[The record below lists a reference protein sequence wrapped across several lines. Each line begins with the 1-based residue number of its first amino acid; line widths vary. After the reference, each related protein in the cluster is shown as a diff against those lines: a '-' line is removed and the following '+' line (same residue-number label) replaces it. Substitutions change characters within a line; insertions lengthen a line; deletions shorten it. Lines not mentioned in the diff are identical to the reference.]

1 MKKGFSIIMAF
12 VTVMTML
19 FSGATFADDTNE
31 NTENK
36 TKESNFTNL
45 IVFARFLDEDEFID
59 NSYNGESVRKITDN
73 TYNSAYFNVS
83 DYYEIASRG
92 SLKINSV
99 YLFNKGG
106 SVQLSHPRGYYA
118 EYSEENPEGYR
129 DNGERAERM
138 YELKTDWSES
148 INRAI
153 SAGNVITNYDG
164 TKKYNFSE
172 LDKNNDGVIDAITII
187 YKNTTQSISVGWSSP
202 LWNYKDYADY
212 VKINAEGK
220 TITSKNYVQ
229 VTNSYNYLYKDNR
242 ENVILPMA
250 VATHEMGHILGFKD
264 LYNSSNS
271 SPVYYMSAMA
281 KHTSPV
287 PQFISVKEREAK
299 GWLTSDNVKT
309 IYQNGQYTLKE
320 ASTRGDSQIVGY
332 KLNLKGTDKT
342 LYLEYRNFGTGG
354 NKYDCQSKE
363 LYKTDGTKLKG
374 LIIGSGLVCYLVDKD
389 TKFPNNMGCVA
400 GKWNY
405 ETLGGTYATKSD
417 APLKLNQSLEITD
430 DMYVEVTNITDNQ
443 LTFKIE
449 GDFEEQQT
457 EIKEISDREKYDGR
471 DDGIVTPVK
480 DQGDTNLCWAYS
492 SIAAAESSI
501 LKSGID
507 PTVTKDTLSLNP
519 MAAAY
524 RVFKRESDPLG
535 NTDGDWQSV
544 NYLTQSGDPLK
555 IAKLYSMWWAPVS
568 GNVVTTNPYE
578 NPSYRFENAIYIP
591 ENKSNPEEYI
601 RSIKKA
607 IAKYGAVTFQYN
619 NARETL
625 YYNPKNEHG
634 STISPHACTI
644 IGWDDNIPSD
654 KFVPNG
660 ATQKGGWLVKNSYKS
675 LEYFWLSYDNTSSCS
690 YAFSFAPK
698 DKYDFNYYYDG
709 SMDDFPLRKDKSVAN
724 VFKAKKSDDL
734 KDEYIKAVNV
744 AIGGENVT
752 AKVEIY
758 KNVDYPYGGQDNVPV
773 SGGYLA
779 NTTTAYFENSGYVTI
794 ELNQPVKIEK
804 DQWFSAIVSVSNEN
818 GDAKI
823 MTSYKNGREMS
834 YINNGSGWTQLKN
847 YVGRIKVYTKLENKV
862 ENPTIEVPTTE
873 AQTTT
878 EVPTTS
884 EPTTE
889 APTTSVTTT
898 PKATTEVTTTLEPTT
913 EAPTTSVTTTPK
925 PTTEVTTTSEPT
937 TEKQTETIVTVE
949 PTAEIL
955 TTENTTSET
964 TVENQ
969 TTDETTSEKE
979 STTTFGQVVTK
990 ENEPT
995 TNGKTTT
1002 RVDGVNKKSL
1012 KQTKILK
1019 VKKLKN
1025 RKVRI
1030 TFKKISK
1037 AKIYRIQYSTNRKF
1051 KKNVRTKRT
1060 GKNTYLLRK
1069 LRVRKRY
1076 YVRVR
1081 AIVGKDKGKWSS
1093 VKSFKVSKR
1102 FYK

>member
-1 MKKGFSIIMAF
+1 M
-12 VTVMTML
+12 
-19 FSGATFADDTNE
+19 
-31 NTENK
+31 
-36 TKESNFTNL
+36 
-45 IVFARFLDEDEFID
+45 
-59 NSYNGESVRKITDN
+59 
-73 TYNSAYFNVS
+73 
-83 DYYEIASRG
+83 
-92 SLKINSV
+92 
-99 YLFNKGG
+99 
-106 SVQLSHPRGYYA
+106 
-118 EYSEENPEGYR
+118 
-129 DNGERAERM
+129 
-138 YELKTDWSES
+138 
-148 INRAI
+148 
-153 SAGNVITNYDG
+153 
-164 TKKYNFSE
+164 
-172 LDKNNDGVIDAITII
+172 
-187 YKNTTQSISVGWSSP
+187 
-202 LWNYKDYADY
+202 
-212 VKINAEGK
+212 
-220 TITSKNYVQ
+220 
-229 VTNSYNYLYKDNR
+229 
-242 ENVILPMA
+242 
-250 VATHEMGHILGFKD
+250 
-264 LYNSSNS
+264 
-271 SPVYYMSAMA
+271 
-281 KHTSPV
+281 
-287 PQFISVKEREAK
+287 
-299 GWLTSDNVKT
+299 
-309 IYQNGQYTLKE
+309 
-320 ASTRGDSQIVGY
+320 
-332 KLNLKGTDKT
+332 
-342 LYLEYRNFGTGG
+342 
-354 NKYDCQSKE
+354 
-363 LYKTDGTKLKG
+363 
-374 LIIGSGLVCYLVDKD
+374 
-389 TKFPNNMGCVA
+389 
-400 GKWNY
+400 
-405 ETLGGTYATKSD
+405 
-417 APLKLNQSLEITD
+417 
-430 DMYVEVTNITDNQ
+430 
-443 LTFKIE
+443 
-449 GDFEEQQT
+449 
-457 EIKEISDREKYDGR
+457 
-471 DDGIVTPVK
+471 
-480 DQGDTNLCWAYS
+480 CWAYS

-625 YYNPKNEHG
+625 YYNPKNEQG

-690 YAFSFAPK
+690 YAFSFVPK

-804 DQWFSAIVSVSNEN
+804 DQWFSAIVSVSNEK

-862 ENPTIEVPTTE
+862 ENPTIEVPKTE
-873 AQTTT
+873 APTTT
-878 EVPTTS
+878 EVTTTS

-889 APTTSVTTT
+889 APTTAEVTTT
-898 PKATTEVTTTLEPTT
+898 LKPTTEVTTTLEPTT
-913 EAPTTSVTTTPK
+913 E
-925 PTTEVTTTSEPT
+925 
-937 TEKQTETIVTVE
+937 KQTETTVTVE
-949 PTAEIL
+949 PTTEIL

-995 TNGKTTT
+995 TNGKTPT

-1030 TFKKISK
+1030 AFKKVSK
-1037 AKIYRIQYSTNRKF
+1037 TKIYWIQYSTDRKF

>member
-1 MKKGFSIIMAF
+1 M
-12 VTVMTML
+12 
-19 FSGATFADDTNE
+19 
-31 NTENK
+31 
-36 TKESNFTNL
+36 
-45 IVFARFLDEDEFID
+45 
-59 NSYNGESVRKITDN
+59 
-73 TYNSAYFNVS
+73 
-83 DYYEIASRG
+83 
-92 SLKINSV
+92 
-99 YLFNKGG
+99 
-106 SVQLSHPRGYYA
+106 
-118 EYSEENPEGYR
+118 
-129 DNGERAERM
+129 
-138 YELKTDWSES
+138 
-148 INRAI
+148 
-153 SAGNVITNYDG
+153 
-164 TKKYNFSE
+164 
-172 LDKNNDGVIDAITII
+172 
-187 YKNTTQSISVGWSSP
+187 
-202 LWNYKDYADY
+202 
-212 VKINAEGK
+212 
-220 TITSKNYVQ
+220 
-229 VTNSYNYLYKDNR
+229 
-242 ENVILPMA
+242 
-250 VATHEMGHILGFKD
+250 
-264 LYNSSNS
+264 
-271 SPVYYMSAMA
+271 
-281 KHTSPV
+281 
-287 PQFISVKEREAK
+287 
-299 GWLTSDNVKT
+299 
-309 IYQNGQYTLKE
+309 
-320 ASTRGDSQIVGY
+320 
-332 KLNLKGTDKT
+332 
-342 LYLEYRNFGTGG
+342 
-354 NKYDCQSKE
+354 
-363 LYKTDGTKLKG
+363 
-374 LIIGSGLVCYLVDKD
+374 
-389 TKFPNNMGCVA
+389 
-400 GKWNY
+400 
-405 ETLGGTYATKSD
+405 
-417 APLKLNQSLEITD
+417 
-430 DMYVEVTNITDNQ
+430 
-443 LTFKIE
+443 
-449 GDFEEQQT
+449 
-457 EIKEISDREKYDGR
+457 
-471 DDGIVTPVK
+471 
-480 DQGDTNLCWAYS
+480 
-492 SIAAAESSI
+492 
-501 LKSGID
+501 KSGID

-625 YYNPKNEHG
+625 YYNPKNEQG

-873 AQTTT
+873 A
-878 EVPTTS
+878 PT
-884 EPTTE
+884 
-889 APTTSVTTT
+889 
-898 PKATTEVTTTLEPTT
+898 
-913 EAPTTSVTTTPK
+913 
-925 PTTEVTTTSEPT
+925 TTEVTTTSEPT
-937 TEKQTETIVTVE
+937 TEAPTTAEVTTTLKPTMEVTTTLEPTTEKQTETTVTVE
-949 PTAEIL
+949 PTTEIL

-1030 TFKKISK
+1030 TFKKVSK
-1037 AKIYRIQYSTNRKF
+1037 AKIYRIQYSTDRKF

-1060 GKNTYLLRK
+1060 GKNIYLLRK

>member
-1 MKKGFSIIMAF
+1 M
-12 VTVMTML
+12 
-19 FSGATFADDTNE
+19 
-31 NTENK
+31 
-36 TKESNFTNL
+36 
-45 IVFARFLDEDEFID
+45 
-59 NSYNGESVRKITDN
+59 
-73 TYNSAYFNVS
+73 
-83 DYYEIASRG
+83 
-92 SLKINSV
+92 
-99 YLFNKGG
+99 
-106 SVQLSHPRGYYA
+106 
-118 EYSEENPEGYR
+118 
-129 DNGERAERM
+129 
-138 YELKTDWSES
+138 
-148 INRAI
+148 
-153 SAGNVITNYDG
+153 
-164 TKKYNFSE
+164 
-172 LDKNNDGVIDAITII
+172 
-187 YKNTTQSISVGWSSP
+187 
-202 LWNYKDYADY
+202 
-212 VKINAEGK
+212 
-220 TITSKNYVQ
+220 
-229 VTNSYNYLYKDNR
+229 
-242 ENVILPMA
+242 
-250 VATHEMGHILGFKD
+250 
-264 LYNSSNS
+264 
-271 SPVYYMSAMA
+271 
-281 KHTSPV
+281 
-287 PQFISVKEREAK
+287 
-299 GWLTSDNVKT
+299 
-309 IYQNGQYTLKE
+309 
-320 ASTRGDSQIVGY
+320 
-332 KLNLKGTDKT
+332 
-342 LYLEYRNFGTGG
+342 
-354 NKYDCQSKE
+354 
-363 LYKTDGTKLKG
+363 
-374 LIIGSGLVCYLVDKD
+374 
-389 TKFPNNMGCVA
+389 
-400 GKWNY
+400 
-405 ETLGGTYATKSD
+405 
-417 APLKLNQSLEITD
+417 
-430 DMYVEVTNITDNQ
+430 
-443 LTFKIE
+443 
-449 GDFEEQQT
+449 
-457 EIKEISDREKYDGR
+457 
-471 DDGIVTPVK
+471 
-480 DQGDTNLCWAYS
+480 CWAYS

-625 YYNPKNEHG
+625 YYNPKNEQG

-773 SGGYLA
+773 SGGYLT

-873 AQTTT
+873 A
-878 EVPTTS
+878 PTTA
-884 EPTTE
+884 E
-889 APTTSVTTT
+889 VTTT
-898 PKATTEVTTTLEPTT
+898 LKPTTEVTTTLEPTT
-913 EAPTTSVTTTPK
+913 E
-925 PTTEVTTTSEPT
+925 
-937 TEKQTETIVTVE
+937 KQTETTVTVE
-949 PTAEIL
+949 PTTEIL

-1030 TFKKISK
+1030 TFKKVSK
-1037 AKIYRIQYSTNRKF
+1037 AKIYRIQYSTDRKF

-1060 GKNTYLLRK
+1060 GKTTYLLRK

>member
-1 MKKGFSIIMAF
+1 
-12 VTVMTML
+12 
-19 FSGATFADDTNE
+19 
-31 NTENK
+31 
-36 TKESNFTNL
+36 
-45 IVFARFLDEDEFID
+45 
-59 NSYNGESVRKITDN
+59 
-73 TYNSAYFNVS
+73 
-83 DYYEIASRG
+83 
-92 SLKINSV
+92 
-99 YLFNKGG
+99 
-106 SVQLSHPRGYYA
+106 
-118 EYSEENPEGYR
+118 
-129 DNGERAERM
+129 
-138 YELKTDWSES
+138 
-148 INRAI
+148 
-153 SAGNVITNYDG
+153 
-164 TKKYNFSE
+164 
-172 LDKNNDGVIDAITII
+172 
-187 YKNTTQSISVGWSSP
+187 
-202 LWNYKDYADY
+202 
-212 VKINAEGK
+212 
-220 TITSKNYVQ
+220 
-229 VTNSYNYLYKDNR
+229 
-242 ENVILPMA
+242 
-250 VATHEMGHILGFKD
+250 
-264 LYNSSNS
+264 
-271 SPVYYMSAMA
+271 
-281 KHTSPV
+281 
-287 PQFISVKEREAK
+287 
-299 GWLTSDNVKT
+299 
-309 IYQNGQYTLKE
+309 
-320 ASTRGDSQIVGY
+320 
-332 KLNLKGTDKT
+332 
-342 LYLEYRNFGTGG
+342 
-354 NKYDCQSKE
+354 
-363 LYKTDGTKLKG
+363 
-374 LIIGSGLVCYLVDKD
+374 
-389 TKFPNNMGCVA
+389 MGCVA

-625 YYNPKNEHG
+625 YYNPKNEQG

-773 SGGYLA
+773 SGGYLT

-873 AQTTT
+873 A
-878 EVPTTS
+878 PTTA
-884 EPTTE
+884 E
-889 APTTSVTTT
+889 VTTT
-898 PKATTEVTTTLEPTT
+898 LKPTTEVTTTLEPTT
-913 EAPTTSVTTTPK
+913 E
-925 PTTEVTTTSEPT
+925 
-937 TEKQTETIVTVE
+937 KQTETTVTVE
-949 PTAEIL
+949 PTTEIL

-1030 TFKKISK
+1030 TFKKVSK
-1037 AKIYRIQYSTNRKF
+1037 AKIYRIQYSTDRKF

-1060 GKNTYLLRK
+1060 GKTTYLLRK

>member
-1 MKKGFSIIMAF
+1 M
-12 VTVMTML
+12 
-19 FSGATFADDTNE
+19 
-31 NTENK
+31 
-36 TKESNFTNL
+36 
-45 IVFARFLDEDEFID
+45 
-59 NSYNGESVRKITDN
+59 
-73 TYNSAYFNVS
+73 
-83 DYYEIASRG
+83 
-92 SLKINSV
+92 
-99 YLFNKGG
+99 
-106 SVQLSHPRGYYA
+106 
-118 EYSEENPEGYR
+118 
-129 DNGERAERM
+129 
-138 YELKTDWSES
+138 
-148 INRAI
+148 
-153 SAGNVITNYDG
+153 
-164 TKKYNFSE
+164 
-172 LDKNNDGVIDAITII
+172 
-187 YKNTTQSISVGWSSP
+187 
-202 LWNYKDYADY
+202 
-212 VKINAEGK
+212 
-220 TITSKNYVQ
+220 
-229 VTNSYNYLYKDNR
+229 
-242 ENVILPMA
+242 
-250 VATHEMGHILGFKD
+250 
-264 LYNSSNS
+264 
-271 SPVYYMSAMA
+271 
-281 KHTSPV
+281 
-287 PQFISVKEREAK
+287 
-299 GWLTSDNVKT
+299 
-309 IYQNGQYTLKE
+309 
-320 ASTRGDSQIVGY
+320 
-332 KLNLKGTDKT
+332 
-342 LYLEYRNFGTGG
+342 
-354 NKYDCQSKE
+354 
-363 LYKTDGTKLKG
+363 
-374 LIIGSGLVCYLVDKD
+374 
-389 TKFPNNMGCVA
+389 
-400 GKWNY
+400 
-405 ETLGGTYATKSD
+405 
-417 APLKLNQSLEITD
+417 
-430 DMYVEVTNITDNQ
+430 
-443 LTFKIE
+443 
-449 GDFEEQQT
+449 
-457 EIKEISDREKYDGR
+457 
-471 DDGIVTPVK
+471 
-480 DQGDTNLCWAYS
+480 
-492 SIAAAESSI
+492 
-501 LKSGID
+501 
-507 PTVTKDTLSLNP
+507 
-519 MAAAY
+519 
-524 RVFKRESDPLG
+524 G

-625 YYNPKNEHG
+625 YYNPKNEQG

-779 NTTTAYFENSGYVTI
+779 NTTTEYFENSGYVTI

-804 DQWFSAIVSVSNEN
+804 DQWFSAIVSVSNEK

-873 AQTTT
+873 APTTA
-878 EVPTTS
+878 EVTTTS

-889 APTTSVTTT
+889 APTTAEVTTT
-898 PKATTEVTTTLEPTT
+898 LKPTTEVTTTLEPI
-913 EAPTTSVTTTPK
+913 
-925 PTTEVTTTSEPT
+925 
-937 TEKQTETIVTVE
+937 TEKQTETTVTVE

-1030 TFKKISK
+1030 AFKKVSK
-1037 AKIYRIQYSTNRKF
+1037 AKIYWIQYSTDRKF

>member
-1 MKKGFSIIMAF
+1 
-12 VTVMTML
+12 
-19 FSGATFADDTNE
+19 
-31 NTENK
+31 
-36 TKESNFTNL
+36 
-45 IVFARFLDEDEFID
+45 
-59 NSYNGESVRKITDN
+59 
-73 TYNSAYFNVS
+73 
-83 DYYEIASRG
+83 
-92 SLKINSV
+92 
-99 YLFNKGG
+99 
-106 SVQLSHPRGYYA
+106 
-118 EYSEENPEGYR
+118 
-129 DNGERAERM
+129 
-138 YELKTDWSES
+138 
-148 INRAI
+148 
-153 SAGNVITNYDG
+153 
-164 TKKYNFSE
+164 
-172 LDKNNDGVIDAITII
+172 
-187 YKNTTQSISVGWSSP
+187 
-202 LWNYKDYADY
+202 
-212 VKINAEGK
+212 
-220 TITSKNYVQ
+220 
-229 VTNSYNYLYKDNR
+229 
-242 ENVILPMA
+242 
-250 VATHEMGHILGFKD
+250 
-264 LYNSSNS
+264 
-271 SPVYYMSAMA
+271 
-281 KHTSPV
+281 
-287 PQFISVKEREAK
+287 
-299 GWLTSDNVKT
+299 
-309 IYQNGQYTLKE
+309 
-320 ASTRGDSQIVGY
+320 
-332 KLNLKGTDKT
+332 
-342 LYLEYRNFGTGG
+342 
-354 NKYDCQSKE
+354 
-363 LYKTDGTKLKG
+363 
-374 LIIGSGLVCYLVDKD
+374 
-389 TKFPNNMGCVA
+389 MGCVA

-873 AQTTT
+873 A
-878 EVPTTS
+878 PTTA
-884 EPTTE
+884 E
-889 APTTSVTTT
+889 VTTT
-898 PKATTEVTTTLEPTT
+898 LKPTTEVTTTLEPTT
-913 EAPTTSVTTTPK
+913 E
-925 PTTEVTTTSEPT
+925 
-937 TEKQTETIVTVE
+937 KQTETTVTVE
-949 PTAEIL
+949 PTTEIL

-1030 TFKKISK
+1030 TFKKVSK
-1037 AKIYRIQYSTNRKF
+1037 AKIYRIQYSTDRKF

-1060 GKNTYLLRK
+1060 GKTTYLLRK

>member
-1 MKKGFSIIMAF
+1 M
-12 VTVMTML
+12 
-19 FSGATFADDTNE
+19 
-31 NTENK
+31 
-36 TKESNFTNL
+36 
-45 IVFARFLDEDEFID
+45 
-59 NSYNGESVRKITDN
+59 
-73 TYNSAYFNVS
+73 
-83 DYYEIASRG
+83 
-92 SLKINSV
+92 
-99 YLFNKGG
+99 
-106 SVQLSHPRGYYA
+106 
-118 EYSEENPEGYR
+118 
-129 DNGERAERM
+129 
-138 YELKTDWSES
+138 
-148 INRAI
+148 
-153 SAGNVITNYDG
+153 
-164 TKKYNFSE
+164 
-172 LDKNNDGVIDAITII
+172 
-187 YKNTTQSISVGWSSP
+187 
-202 LWNYKDYADY
+202 
-212 VKINAEGK
+212 
-220 TITSKNYVQ
+220 
-229 VTNSYNYLYKDNR
+229 
-242 ENVILPMA
+242 
-250 VATHEMGHILGFKD
+250 
-264 LYNSSNS
+264 
-271 SPVYYMSAMA
+271 
-281 KHTSPV
+281 
-287 PQFISVKEREAK
+287 
-299 GWLTSDNVKT
+299 
-309 IYQNGQYTLKE
+309 
-320 ASTRGDSQIVGY
+320 
-332 KLNLKGTDKT
+332 
-342 LYLEYRNFGTGG
+342 
-354 NKYDCQSKE
+354 
-363 LYKTDGTKLKG
+363 
-374 LIIGSGLVCYLVDKD
+374 
-389 TKFPNNMGCVA
+389 
-400 GKWNY
+400 
-405 ETLGGTYATKSD
+405 
-417 APLKLNQSLEITD
+417 
-430 DMYVEVTNITDNQ
+430 
-443 LTFKIE
+443 
-449 GDFEEQQT
+449 
-457 EIKEISDREKYDGR
+457 
-471 DDGIVTPVK
+471 
-480 DQGDTNLCWAYS
+480 
-492 SIAAAESSI
+492 
-501 LKSGID
+501 
-507 PTVTKDTLSLNP
+507 
-519 MAAAY
+519 
-524 RVFKRESDPLG
+524 
-535 NTDGDWQSV
+535 
-544 NYLTQSGDPLK
+544 TQSGDPLK

-625 YYNPKNEHG
+625 YYNPKNEQG

-660 ATQKGGWLVKNSYKS
+660 ATKKGGWLVKNSYKS

-758 KNVDYPYGGQDNVPV
+758 KNVDYPYGRQDNVPV

-873 AQTTT
+873 APTTT
-878 EVPTTS
+878 EVTTTLKQTTEAPTTAEVTTTS

-889 APTTSVTTT
+889 APTT
-898 PKATTEVTTTLEPTT
+898 AEVTTTL
-913 EAPTTSVTTTPK
+913 K
-925 PTTEVTTTSEPT
+925 PTTEVTTT
-937 TEKQTETIVTVE
+937 
-949 PTAEIL
+949 L
-955 TTENTTSET
+955 
-964 TVENQ
+964 
-969 TTDETTSEKE
+969 
-979 STTTFGQVVTK
+979 
-990 ENEPT
+990 EPT

-1025 RKVRI
+1025 RKVRV
-1030 TFKKISK
+1030 TFKKVSK
-1037 AKIYRIQYSTNRKF
+1037 AKIYRIQYSTDRKF

-1060 GKNTYLLRK
+1060 GKTTYLLRK

>member
-1 MKKGFSIIMAF
+1 MKKGFSIIMVF

-19 FSGATFADDTNE
+19 FSGVTFADDTNE

-45 IVFARFLDEDEFID
+45 IVFARFSDEDEFID

-106 SVQLSHPRGYYA
+106 SVQLSHTRGYYA

-212 VKINAEGK
+212 VKINADGK

-281 KHTSPV
+281 KHMSPV

-332 KLNLKGTDKT
+332 KLNLKGTNKT

-374 LIIGSGLVCYLVDKD
+374 LTIGSGLVCYLVDKD

-568 GNVVTTNPYE
+568 GNVVTTNPYD

-625 YYNPKNEHG
+625 YYNPKNEHS

-660 ATQKGGWLVKNSYKS
+660 ATKNGGWLVKNSYKS

-724 VFKAKKSDDL
+724 VFKAKKSDNL

-925 PTTEVTTTSEPT
+925 PTTEVTTTLEPT
-937 TEKQTETIVTVE
+937 TEKQTETTVTVE

-1060 GKNTYLLRK
+1060 RKNTYLLRK

-1081 AIVGKDKGKWSS
+1081 AIVGKDKGKWSR
-1093 VKSFKVSKR
+1093 VKSFKVR
-1102 FYK
+1102 

>member
-1 MKKGFSIIMAF
+1 M
-12 VTVMTML
+12 
-19 FSGATFADDTNE
+19 
-31 NTENK
+31 
-36 TKESNFTNL
+36 
-45 IVFARFLDEDEFID
+45 
-59 NSYNGESVRKITDN
+59 
-73 TYNSAYFNVS
+73 
-83 DYYEIASRG
+83 
-92 SLKINSV
+92 
-99 YLFNKGG
+99 
-106 SVQLSHPRGYYA
+106 
-118 EYSEENPEGYR
+118 
-129 DNGERAERM
+129 
-138 YELKTDWSES
+138 
-148 INRAI
+148 
-153 SAGNVITNYDG
+153 
-164 TKKYNFSE
+164 
-172 LDKNNDGVIDAITII
+172 
-187 YKNTTQSISVGWSSP
+187 
-202 LWNYKDYADY
+202 
-212 VKINAEGK
+212 
-220 TITSKNYVQ
+220 
-229 VTNSYNYLYKDNR
+229 
-242 ENVILPMA
+242 
-250 VATHEMGHILGFKD
+250 
-264 LYNSSNS
+264 
-271 SPVYYMSAMA
+271 
-281 KHTSPV
+281 
-287 PQFISVKEREAK
+287 
-299 GWLTSDNVKT
+299 
-309 IYQNGQYTLKE
+309 
-320 ASTRGDSQIVGY
+320 
-332 KLNLKGTDKT
+332 
-342 LYLEYRNFGTGG
+342 
-354 NKYDCQSKE
+354 
-363 LYKTDGTKLKG
+363 
-374 LIIGSGLVCYLVDKD
+374 
-389 TKFPNNMGCVA
+389 
-400 GKWNY
+400 
-405 ETLGGTYATKSD
+405 
-417 APLKLNQSLEITD
+417 
-430 DMYVEVTNITDNQ
+430 
-443 LTFKIE
+443 
-449 GDFEEQQT
+449 
-457 EIKEISDREKYDGR
+457 
-471 DDGIVTPVK
+471 
-480 DQGDTNLCWAYS
+480 
-492 SIAAAESSI
+492 
-501 LKSGID
+501 
-507 PTVTKDTLSLNP
+507 
-519 MAAAY
+519 
-524 RVFKRESDPLG
+524 
-535 NTDGDWQSV
+535 
-544 NYLTQSGDPLK
+544 
-555 IAKLYSMWWAPVS
+555 
-568 GNVVTTNPYE
+568 VTTNPYE

-744 AIGGENVT
+744 AIGGKNVT

-834 YINNGSGWTQLKN
+834 YINNGSGWIQLKN

-873 AQTTT
+873 APTTT
-878 EVPTTS
+878 EVPTTKAPTTAEVTTTS

-889 APTTSVTTT
+889 APT
-898 PKATTEVTTTLEPTT
+898 TTEVTTTLEPTT
-913 EAPTTSVTTTPK
+913 E
-925 PTTEVTTTSEPT
+925 
-937 TEKQTETIVTVE
+937 KQTETTVTVE
-949 PTAEIL
+949 PTTEIL
-955 TTENTTSET
+955 TTEHTTSET

-969 TTDETTSEKE
+969 TTDETISEKE
-979 STTTFGQVVTK
+979 PTTTFGQVVTK

-995 TNGKTTT
+995 TNRKTTT
-1002 RVDGVNKKSL
+1002 RVAGANKKSL

-1030 TFKKISK
+1030 TFKKVSK
-1037 AKIYRIQYSTNRKF
+1037 AKIYQIQYSTDRKF

-1081 AIVGKDKGKWSS
+1081 AISGRIKGRWS
-1093 VKSFKVSKR
+1093 KARKFKV
-1102 FYK
+1102 

>member
-1 MKKGFSIIMAF
+1 M
-12 VTVMTML
+12 
-19 FSGATFADDTNE
+19 
-31 NTENK
+31 
-36 TKESNFTNL
+36 
-45 IVFARFLDEDEFID
+45 
-59 NSYNGESVRKITDN
+59 
-73 TYNSAYFNVS
+73 
-83 DYYEIASRG
+83 
-92 SLKINSV
+92 
-99 YLFNKGG
+99 
-106 SVQLSHPRGYYA
+106 
-118 EYSEENPEGYR
+118 
-129 DNGERAERM
+129 
-138 YELKTDWSES
+138 
-148 INRAI
+148 
-153 SAGNVITNYDG
+153 
-164 TKKYNFSE
+164 
-172 LDKNNDGVIDAITII
+172 
-187 YKNTTQSISVGWSSP
+187 
-202 LWNYKDYADY
+202 
-212 VKINAEGK
+212 
-220 TITSKNYVQ
+220 
-229 VTNSYNYLYKDNR
+229 
-242 ENVILPMA
+242 
-250 VATHEMGHILGFKD
+250 
-264 LYNSSNS
+264 
-271 SPVYYMSAMA
+271 
-281 KHTSPV
+281 
-287 PQFISVKEREAK
+287 
-299 GWLTSDNVKT
+299 
-309 IYQNGQYTLKE
+309 
-320 ASTRGDSQIVGY
+320 
-332 KLNLKGTDKT
+332 
-342 LYLEYRNFGTGG
+342 
-354 NKYDCQSKE
+354 
-363 LYKTDGTKLKG
+363 
-374 LIIGSGLVCYLVDKD
+374 
-389 TKFPNNMGCVA
+389 
-400 GKWNY
+400 
-405 ETLGGTYATKSD
+405 
-417 APLKLNQSLEITD
+417 
-430 DMYVEVTNITDNQ
+430 
-443 LTFKIE
+443 
-449 GDFEEQQT
+449 
-457 EIKEISDREKYDGR
+457 
-471 DDGIVTPVK
+471 
-480 DQGDTNLCWAYS
+480 
-492 SIAAAESSI
+492 
-501 LKSGID
+501 
-507 PTVTKDTLSLNP
+507 
-519 MAAAY
+519 
-524 RVFKRESDPLG
+524 G

-625 YYNPKNEHG
+625 YYNPKNEQG

-709 SMDDFPLRKDKSVAN
+709 SMGDFPLRKDKSVAN

-873 AQTTT
+873 APTTA
-878 EVPTTS
+878 EVTTTS

-889 APTTSVTTT
+889 APTT
-898 PKATTEVTTTLEPTT
+898 A
-913 EAPTTSVTTTPK
+913 
-925 PTTEVTTTSEPT
+925 EVTTTSEPT
-937 TEKQTETIVTVE
+937 TEKQTETTVTVE
-949 PTAEIL
+949 PTTEIL

-1030 TFKKISK
+1030 TFKKVSK
-1037 AKIYRIQYSTNRKF
+1037 AKIYRIQYSTDRKF

-1060 GKNTYLLRK
+1060 GKTTYLLRK

>member
-1 MKKGFSIIMAF
+1 M
-12 VTVMTML
+12 
-19 FSGATFADDTNE
+19 
-31 NTENK
+31 
-36 TKESNFTNL
+36 
-45 IVFARFLDEDEFID
+45 
-59 NSYNGESVRKITDN
+59 
-73 TYNSAYFNVS
+73 
-83 DYYEIASRG
+83 
-92 SLKINSV
+92 
-99 YLFNKGG
+99 
-106 SVQLSHPRGYYA
+106 
-118 EYSEENPEGYR
+118 
-129 DNGERAERM
+129 
-138 YELKTDWSES
+138 
-148 INRAI
+148 
-153 SAGNVITNYDG
+153 
-164 TKKYNFSE
+164 
-172 LDKNNDGVIDAITII
+172 
-187 YKNTTQSISVGWSSP
+187 
-202 LWNYKDYADY
+202 
-212 VKINAEGK
+212 
-220 TITSKNYVQ
+220 
-229 VTNSYNYLYKDNR
+229 
-242 ENVILPMA
+242 
-250 VATHEMGHILGFKD
+250 
-264 LYNSSNS
+264 
-271 SPVYYMSAMA
+271 
-281 KHTSPV
+281 
-287 PQFISVKEREAK
+287 
-299 GWLTSDNVKT
+299 
-309 IYQNGQYTLKE
+309 
-320 ASTRGDSQIVGY
+320 
-332 KLNLKGTDKT
+332 
-342 LYLEYRNFGTGG
+342 
-354 NKYDCQSKE
+354 
-363 LYKTDGTKLKG
+363 
-374 LIIGSGLVCYLVDKD
+374 
-389 TKFPNNMGCVA
+389 
-400 GKWNY
+400 
-405 ETLGGTYATKSD
+405 
-417 APLKLNQSLEITD
+417 
-430 DMYVEVTNITDNQ
+430 
-443 LTFKIE
+443 
-449 GDFEEQQT
+449 
-457 EIKEISDREKYDGR
+457 
-471 DDGIVTPVK
+471 
-480 DQGDTNLCWAYS
+480 
-492 SIAAAESSI
+492 
-501 LKSGID
+501 KSGID

-625 YYNPKNEHG
+625 YYNPKNEQG

-675 LEYFWLSYDNTSSCS
+675 LEYFWLSYDN
-690 YAFSFAPK
+690 
-698 DKYDFNYYYDG
+698 
-709 SMDDFPLRKDKSVAN
+709 
-724 VFKAKKSDDL
+724 VFKAKKSDNL

-804 DQWFSAIVSVSNEN
+804 DRWFSAIVSVSNEN

-873 AQTTT
+873 APTTT
-878 EVPTTS
+878 EVTTTS

-889 APTTSVTTT
+889 APTTAEVTTT
-898 PKATTEVTTTLEPTT
+898 SEPTTEAPTTAEVTTTLKPTTEVTTTLEPTT
-913 EAPTTSVTTTPK
+913 E
-925 PTTEVTTTSEPT
+925 
-937 TEKQTETIVTVE
+937 KQTETTVTVE
-949 PTAEIL
+949 PTTEIL

-969 TTDETTSEKE
+969 TTDETTSEKG

-1030 TFKKISK
+1030 AFKKVSK
-1037 AKIYRIQYSTNRKF
+1037 AKIYWIQYSTDRKF

>member
-1 MKKGFSIIMAF
+1 MAF

-73 TYNSAYFNVS
+73 SYNNADFNVS
-83 DYYEIASRG
+83 DYYETASNG
-92 SLKINSV
+92 KLHMNSV
-99 YLFNKGG
+99 YLFDKGG
-106 SVQLSHPRGYYA
+106 SIQLSHPRGYYA
-118 EYSEENPEGYR
+118 EYSDENPEGYT
-129 DNGERAERM
+129 DNGEKSQRM
-138 YELKTDWSES
+138 YELKTDWSEA

-153 SAGNVITNYDG
+153 LAGNVITNYDG

-172 LDKNNDGVIDAITII
+172 LDKNNDGAIDAITII

-212 VKINAEGK
+212 VKINADGK

-281 KHTSPV
+281 KHMSPV
-287 PQFISVKEREAK
+287 PQFISVKEREVK

-332 KLNLKGTDKT
+332 KLNLKGTNKT

-568 GNVVTTNPYE
+568 GNVVTTNPYD

-607 IAKYGAVTFQYN
+607 IAKYG
-619 NARETL
+619 
-625 YYNPKNEHG
+625 
-634 STISPHACTI
+634 
-644 IGWDDNIPSD
+644 
-654 KFVPNG
+654 NG
-660 ATQKGGWLVKNSYKS
+660 
-675 LEYFWLSYDNTSSCS
+675 
-690 YAFSFAPK
+690 
-698 DKYDFNYYYDG
+698 
-709 SMDDFPLRKDKSVAN
+709 
-724 VFKAKKSDDL
+724 
-734 KDEYIKAVNV
+734 
-744 AIGGENVT
+744 
-752 AKVEIY
+752 
-758 KNVDYPYGGQDNVPV
+758 
-773 SGGYLA
+773 
-779 NTTTAYFENSGYVTI
+779 
-794 ELNQPVKIEK
+794 
-804 DQWFSAIVSVSNEN
+804 
-818 GDAKI
+818 
-823 MTSYKNGREMS
+823 
-834 YINNGSGWTQLKN
+834 
-847 YVGRIKVYTKLENKV
+847 
-862 ENPTIEVPTTE
+862 
-873 AQTTT
+873 
-878 EVPTTS
+878 
-884 EPTTE
+884 
-889 APTTSVTTT
+889 
-898 PKATTEVTTTLEPTT
+898 
-913 EAPTTSVTTTPK
+913 
-925 PTTEVTTTSEPT
+925 
-937 TEKQTETIVTVE
+937 TEKQ
-949 PTAEIL
+949 
-955 TTENTTSET
+955 
-964 TVENQ
+964 
-969 TTDETTSEKE
+969 
-979 STTTFGQVVTK
+979 
-990 ENEPT
+990 
-995 TNGKTTT
+995 
-1002 RVDGVNKKSL
+1002 
-1012 KQTKILK
+1012 
-1019 VKKLKN
+1019 
-1025 RKVRI
+1025 
-1030 TFKKISK
+1030 
-1037 AKIYRIQYSTNRKF
+1037 
-1051 KKNVRTKRT
+1051 
-1060 GKNTYLLRK
+1060 
-1069 LRVRKRY
+1069 
-1076 YVRVR
+1076 
-1081 AIVGKDKGKWSS
+1081 
-1093 VKSFKVSKR
+1093 
-1102 FYK
+1102 

>member
-1 MKKGFSIIMAF
+1 M
-12 VTVMTML
+12 
-19 FSGATFADDTNE
+19 
-31 NTENK
+31 
-36 TKESNFTNL
+36 
-45 IVFARFLDEDEFID
+45 
-59 NSYNGESVRKITDN
+59 
-73 TYNSAYFNVS
+73 
-83 DYYEIASRG
+83 
-92 SLKINSV
+92 
-99 YLFNKGG
+99 
-106 SVQLSHPRGYYA
+106 
-118 EYSEENPEGYR
+118 
-129 DNGERAERM
+129 
-138 YELKTDWSES
+138 
-148 INRAI
+148 
-153 SAGNVITNYDG
+153 
-164 TKKYNFSE
+164 
-172 LDKNNDGVIDAITII
+172 
-187 YKNTTQSISVGWSSP
+187 
-202 LWNYKDYADY
+202 
-212 VKINAEGK
+212 
-220 TITSKNYVQ
+220 
-229 VTNSYNYLYKDNR
+229 
-242 ENVILPMA
+242 
-250 VATHEMGHILGFKD
+250 
-264 LYNSSNS
+264 
-271 SPVYYMSAMA
+271 
-281 KHTSPV
+281 
-287 PQFISVKEREAK
+287 
-299 GWLTSDNVKT
+299 
-309 IYQNGQYTLKE
+309 
-320 ASTRGDSQIVGY
+320 
-332 KLNLKGTDKT
+332 
-342 LYLEYRNFGTGG
+342 
-354 NKYDCQSKE
+354 
-363 LYKTDGTKLKG
+363 
-374 LIIGSGLVCYLVDKD
+374 
-389 TKFPNNMGCVA
+389 
-400 GKWNY
+400 
-405 ETLGGTYATKSD
+405 
-417 APLKLNQSLEITD
+417 
-430 DMYVEVTNITDNQ
+430 
-443 LTFKIE
+443 
-449 GDFEEQQT
+449 
-457 EIKEISDREKYDGR
+457 
-471 DDGIVTPVK
+471 
-480 DQGDTNLCWAYS
+480 
-492 SIAAAESSI
+492 
-501 LKSGID
+501 
-507 PTVTKDTLSLNP
+507 
-519 MAAAY
+519 
-524 RVFKRESDPLG
+524 
-535 NTDGDWQSV
+535 
-544 NYLTQSGDPLK
+544 
-555 IAKLYSMWWAPVS
+555 
-568 GNVVTTNPYE
+568 
-578 NPSYRFENAIYIP
+578 
-591 ENKSNPEEYI
+591 
-601 RSIKKA
+601 
-607 IAKYGAVTFQYN
+607 
-619 NARETL
+619 
-625 YYNPKNEHG
+625 
-634 STISPHACTI
+634 
-644 IGWDDNIPSD
+644 
-654 KFVPNG
+654 PNG

-873 AQTTT
+873 A
-878 EVPTTS
+878 PTTA
-884 EPTTE
+884 E
-889 APTTSVTTT
+889 VTTT
-898 PKATTEVTTTLEPTT
+898 LKPTTEVTTTLEPTT
-913 EAPTTSVTTTPK
+913 E
-925 PTTEVTTTSEPT
+925 
-937 TEKQTETIVTVE
+937 KQTETTVTVE
-949 PTAEIL
+949 PTTEIL

-1019 VKKLKN
+1019 VKKFKN

-1030 TFKKISK
+1030 TFKKVSK
-1037 AKIYRIQYSTNRKF
+1037 AKIYRIQYSTDRKF

-1060 GKNTYLLRK
+1060 GKTTYLLRK

>member
-1 MKKGFSIIMAF
+1 M
-12 VTVMTML
+12 
-19 FSGATFADDTNE
+19 
-31 NTENK
+31 
-36 TKESNFTNL
+36 
-45 IVFARFLDEDEFID
+45 
-59 NSYNGESVRKITDN
+59 
-73 TYNSAYFNVS
+73 
-83 DYYEIASRG
+83 
-92 SLKINSV
+92 
-99 YLFNKGG
+99 
-106 SVQLSHPRGYYA
+106 
-118 EYSEENPEGYR
+118 
-129 DNGERAERM
+129 
-138 YELKTDWSES
+138 
-148 INRAI
+148 
-153 SAGNVITNYDG
+153 
-164 TKKYNFSE
+164 
-172 LDKNNDGVIDAITII
+172 
-187 YKNTTQSISVGWSSP
+187 
-202 LWNYKDYADY
+202 
-212 VKINAEGK
+212 
-220 TITSKNYVQ
+220 
-229 VTNSYNYLYKDNR
+229 
-242 ENVILPMA
+242 
-250 VATHEMGHILGFKD
+250 
-264 LYNSSNS
+264 
-271 SPVYYMSAMA
+271 
-281 KHTSPV
+281 
-287 PQFISVKEREAK
+287 
-299 GWLTSDNVKT
+299 
-309 IYQNGQYTLKE
+309 
-320 ASTRGDSQIVGY
+320 
-332 KLNLKGTDKT
+332 
-342 LYLEYRNFGTGG
+342 
-354 NKYDCQSKE
+354 
-363 LYKTDGTKLKG
+363 
-374 LIIGSGLVCYLVDKD
+374 
-389 TKFPNNMGCVA
+389 
-400 GKWNY
+400 
-405 ETLGGTYATKSD
+405 
-417 APLKLNQSLEITD
+417 
-430 DMYVEVTNITDNQ
+430 
-443 LTFKIE
+443 
-449 GDFEEQQT
+449 
-457 EIKEISDREKYDGR
+457 
-471 DDGIVTPVK
+471 
-480 DQGDTNLCWAYS
+480 
-492 SIAAAESSI
+492 
-501 LKSGID
+501 
-507 PTVTKDTLSLNP
+507 
-519 MAAAY
+519 
-524 RVFKRESDPLG
+524 
-535 NTDGDWQSV
+535 
-544 NYLTQSGDPLK
+544 
-555 IAKLYSMWWAPVS
+555 
-568 GNVVTTNPYE
+568 
-578 NPSYRFENAIYIP
+578 
-591 ENKSNPEEYI
+591 
-601 RSIKKA
+601 
-607 IAKYGAVTFQYN
+607 
-619 NARETL
+619 
-625 YYNPKNEHG
+625 
-634 STISPHACTI
+634 
-644 IGWDDNIPSD
+644 
-654 KFVPNG
+654 PNG

-878 EVPTTS
+878 EVPTT
-884 EPTTE
+884 E

-898 PKATTEVTTTLEPTT
+898 SVTTT

-925 PTTEVTTTSEPT
+925 PTTEVTTTSVTTTPKPTTEVTTTLEPTAEAPTTSVTITPKPTTEVTTTLEPT
-937 TEKQTETIVTVE
+937 TEKQTETTVTVE

-979 STTTFGQVVTK
+979 TTTTLGQVVTKENEPTTTLGQVVTK

-1037 AKIYRIQYSTNRKF
+1037 AKIYRIQYSTDRKF

-1060 GKNTYLLRK
+1060 RKNTYLLRK

-1093 VKSFKVSKR
+1093 VKSFKVR
-1102 FYK
+1102 

>member
-1 MKKGFSIIMAF
+1 M
-12 VTVMTML
+12 
-19 FSGATFADDTNE
+19 
-31 NTENK
+31 
-36 TKESNFTNL
+36 
-45 IVFARFLDEDEFID
+45 
-59 NSYNGESVRKITDN
+59 
-73 TYNSAYFNVS
+73 
-83 DYYEIASRG
+83 
-92 SLKINSV
+92 
-99 YLFNKGG
+99 
-106 SVQLSHPRGYYA
+106 
-118 EYSEENPEGYR
+118 
-129 DNGERAERM
+129 
-138 YELKTDWSES
+138 
-148 INRAI
+148 
-153 SAGNVITNYDG
+153 
-164 TKKYNFSE
+164 
-172 LDKNNDGVIDAITII
+172 
-187 YKNTTQSISVGWSSP
+187 
-202 LWNYKDYADY
+202 
-212 VKINAEGK
+212 
-220 TITSKNYVQ
+220 
-229 VTNSYNYLYKDNR
+229 
-242 ENVILPMA
+242 
-250 VATHEMGHILGFKD
+250 
-264 LYNSSNS
+264 
-271 SPVYYMSAMA
+271 
-281 KHTSPV
+281 
-287 PQFISVKEREAK
+287 
-299 GWLTSDNVKT
+299 
-309 IYQNGQYTLKE
+309 
-320 ASTRGDSQIVGY
+320 
-332 KLNLKGTDKT
+332 
-342 LYLEYRNFGTGG
+342 
-354 NKYDCQSKE
+354 
-363 LYKTDGTKLKG
+363 
-374 LIIGSGLVCYLVDKD
+374 
-389 TKFPNNMGCVA
+389 
-400 GKWNY
+400 
-405 ETLGGTYATKSD
+405 
-417 APLKLNQSLEITD
+417 
-430 DMYVEVTNITDNQ
+430 
-443 LTFKIE
+443 
-449 GDFEEQQT
+449 
-457 EIKEISDREKYDGR
+457 
-471 DDGIVTPVK
+471 
-480 DQGDTNLCWAYS
+480 CWAYS

-507 PTVTKDTLSLNP
+507 STVTKDTLSLNP

-544 NYLTQSGDPLK
+544 NYLMQSGDPLK

-591 ENKSNPEEYI
+591 ENKSNPGEYI

-625 YYNPKNEHG
+625 YYNPKNEHS

-675 LEYFWLSYDNTSSCS
+675 LEYFLLSYDNTSSCS

-862 ENPTIEVPTTE
+862 ENPTVEAPTTE
-873 AQTTT
+873 AL
-878 EVPTTS
+878 
-884 EPTTE
+884 
-889 APTTSVTTT
+889 
-898 PKATTEVTTTLEPTT
+898 TTEVTTTLEPTT
-913 EAPTTSVTTTPK
+913 E
-925 PTTEVTTTSEPT
+925 
-937 TEKQTETIVTVE
+937 KQTETTVTVE
-949 PTAEIL
+949 PTTEIL

-964 TVENQ
+964 TAENQ

-1030 TFKKISK
+1030 AFKKVSK
-1037 AKIYRIQYSTNRKF
+1037 AKIYWIQYSTDRKF

>member
-1 MKKGFSIIMAF
+1 M
-12 VTVMTML
+12 
-19 FSGATFADDTNE
+19 
-31 NTENK
+31 
-36 TKESNFTNL
+36 
-45 IVFARFLDEDEFID
+45 
-59 NSYNGESVRKITDN
+59 
-73 TYNSAYFNVS
+73 
-83 DYYEIASRG
+83 
-92 SLKINSV
+92 
-99 YLFNKGG
+99 
-106 SVQLSHPRGYYA
+106 
-118 EYSEENPEGYR
+118 
-129 DNGERAERM
+129 
-138 YELKTDWSES
+138 
-148 INRAI
+148 
-153 SAGNVITNYDG
+153 
-164 TKKYNFSE
+164 
-172 LDKNNDGVIDAITII
+172 
-187 YKNTTQSISVGWSSP
+187 
-202 LWNYKDYADY
+202 
-212 VKINAEGK
+212 
-220 TITSKNYVQ
+220 
-229 VTNSYNYLYKDNR
+229 
-242 ENVILPMA
+242 
-250 VATHEMGHILGFKD
+250 
-264 LYNSSNS
+264 
-271 SPVYYMSAMA
+271 
-281 KHTSPV
+281 
-287 PQFISVKEREAK
+287 
-299 GWLTSDNVKT
+299 
-309 IYQNGQYTLKE
+309 
-320 ASTRGDSQIVGY
+320 
-332 KLNLKGTDKT
+332 
-342 LYLEYRNFGTGG
+342 
-354 NKYDCQSKE
+354 
-363 LYKTDGTKLKG
+363 
-374 LIIGSGLVCYLVDKD
+374 
-389 TKFPNNMGCVA
+389 
-400 GKWNY
+400 
-405 ETLGGTYATKSD
+405 
-417 APLKLNQSLEITD
+417 
-430 DMYVEVTNITDNQ
+430 
-443 LTFKIE
+443 
-449 GDFEEQQT
+449 
-457 EIKEISDREKYDGR
+457 
-471 DDGIVTPVK
+471 
-480 DQGDTNLCWAYS
+480 CWAYS

-625 YYNPKNEHG
+625 YYNPKNEQG

-752 AKVEIY
+752 VKVEIY

-873 AQTTT
+873 A
-878 EVPTTS
+878 PTTA
-884 EPTTE
+884 E
-889 APTTSVTTT
+889 VTTT
-898 PKATTEVTTTLEPTT
+898 LKPTTEVTTTLEPTT
-913 EAPTTSVTTTPK
+913 E
-925 PTTEVTTTSEPT
+925 
-937 TEKQTETIVTVE
+937 KQTERTVTVE
-949 PTAEIL
+949 PTTEIL
-955 TTENTTSET
+955 TTEN
-964 TVENQ
+964 
-969 TTDETTSEKE
+969 TTSEKE

-1030 TFKKISK
+1030 TFKKVSK
-1037 AKIYRIQYSTNRKF
+1037 AKIYRIQYSTDRKF

-1060 GKNTYLLRK
+1060 GKTTYLLRK

>member
-1 MKKGFSIIMAF
+1 M
-12 VTVMTML
+12 
-19 FSGATFADDTNE
+19 
-31 NTENK
+31 
-36 TKESNFTNL
+36 
-45 IVFARFLDEDEFID
+45 
-59 NSYNGESVRKITDN
+59 
-73 TYNSAYFNVS
+73 
-83 DYYEIASRG
+83 
-92 SLKINSV
+92 
-99 YLFNKGG
+99 
-106 SVQLSHPRGYYA
+106 
-118 EYSEENPEGYR
+118 
-129 DNGERAERM
+129 
-138 YELKTDWSES
+138 
-148 INRAI
+148 
-153 SAGNVITNYDG
+153 
-164 TKKYNFSE
+164 
-172 LDKNNDGVIDAITII
+172 
-187 YKNTTQSISVGWSSP
+187 
-202 LWNYKDYADY
+202 
-212 VKINAEGK
+212 
-220 TITSKNYVQ
+220 
-229 VTNSYNYLYKDNR
+229 
-242 ENVILPMA
+242 
-250 VATHEMGHILGFKD
+250 
-264 LYNSSNS
+264 
-271 SPVYYMSAMA
+271 
-281 KHTSPV
+281 
-287 PQFISVKEREAK
+287 
-299 GWLTSDNVKT
+299 
-309 IYQNGQYTLKE
+309 
-320 ASTRGDSQIVGY
+320 
-332 KLNLKGTDKT
+332 
-342 LYLEYRNFGTGG
+342 
-354 NKYDCQSKE
+354 
-363 LYKTDGTKLKG
+363 
-374 LIIGSGLVCYLVDKD
+374 
-389 TKFPNNMGCVA
+389 
-400 GKWNY
+400 
-405 ETLGGTYATKSD
+405 
-417 APLKLNQSLEITD
+417 
-430 DMYVEVTNITDNQ
+430 
-443 LTFKIE
+443 
-449 GDFEEQQT
+449 
-457 EIKEISDREKYDGR
+457 
-471 DDGIVTPVK
+471 
-480 DQGDTNLCWAYS
+480 
-492 SIAAAESSI
+492 
-501 LKSGID
+501 
-507 PTVTKDTLSLNP
+507 
-519 MAAAY
+519 
-524 RVFKRESDPLG
+524 
-535 NTDGDWQSV
+535 
-544 NYLTQSGDPLK
+544 
-555 IAKLYSMWWAPVS
+555 
-568 GNVVTTNPYE
+568 
-578 NPSYRFENAIYIP
+578 
-591 ENKSNPEEYI
+591 
-601 RSIKKA
+601 
-607 IAKYGAVTFQYN
+607 
-619 NARETL
+619 
-625 YYNPKNEHG
+625 
-634 STISPHACTI
+634 
-644 IGWDDNIPSD
+644 
-654 KFVPNG
+654 PNG

-709 SMDDFPLRKDKSVAN
+709 SMGDFPLRKDKSVAN

-873 AQTTT
+873 A
-878 EVPTTS
+878 PTTA
-884 EPTTE
+884 E
-889 APTTSVTTT
+889 VTTT
-898 PKATTEVTTTLEPTT
+898 LKPTTEVTTTLEPTT
-913 EAPTTSVTTTPK
+913 E
-925 PTTEVTTTSEPT
+925 
-937 TEKQTETIVTVE
+937 KQTETTVTVE
-949 PTAEIL
+949 PTTEIL

-1030 TFKKISK
+1030 TFKKVSK
-1037 AKIYRIQYSTNRKF
+1037 AKIYRIQYSTDRKF

-1060 GKNTYLLRK
+1060 GKTTYLLRK

>member
-1 MKKGFSIIMAF
+1 
-12 VTVMTML
+12 
-19 FSGATFADDTNE
+19 
-31 NTENK
+31 
-36 TKESNFTNL
+36 
-45 IVFARFLDEDEFID
+45 
-59 NSYNGESVRKITDN
+59 
-73 TYNSAYFNVS
+73 
-83 DYYEIASRG
+83 
-92 SLKINSV
+92 
-99 YLFNKGG
+99 
-106 SVQLSHPRGYYA
+106 
-118 EYSEENPEGYR
+118 
-129 DNGERAERM
+129 
-138 YELKTDWSES
+138 
-148 INRAI
+148 
-153 SAGNVITNYDG
+153 
-164 TKKYNFSE
+164 
-172 LDKNNDGVIDAITII
+172 
-187 YKNTTQSISVGWSSP
+187 
-202 LWNYKDYADY
+202 
-212 VKINAEGK
+212 
-220 TITSKNYVQ
+220 
-229 VTNSYNYLYKDNR
+229 
-242 ENVILPMA
+242 
-250 VATHEMGHILGFKD
+250 
-264 LYNSSNS
+264 
-271 SPVYYMSAMA
+271 
-281 KHTSPV
+281 
-287 PQFISVKEREAK
+287 
-299 GWLTSDNVKT
+299 
-309 IYQNGQYTLKE
+309 
-320 ASTRGDSQIVGY
+320 
-332 KLNLKGTDKT
+332 
-342 LYLEYRNFGTGG
+342 
-354 NKYDCQSKE
+354 
-363 LYKTDGTKLKG
+363 
-374 LIIGSGLVCYLVDKD
+374 
-389 TKFPNNMGCVA
+389 MGCVA

-578 NPSYRFENAIYIP
+578 NPAYRFENAIYIP

-709 SMDDFPLRKDKSVAN
+709 SMGDFPLRKDKSVAN

-873 AQTTT
+873 A
-878 EVPTTS
+878 PTTA
-884 EPTTE
+884 E
-889 APTTSVTTT
+889 VTTT
-898 PKATTEVTTTLEPTT
+898 LKPTTEVTTTLEPTT
-913 EAPTTSVTTTPK
+913 E
-925 PTTEVTTTSEPT
+925 
-937 TEKQTETIVTVE
+937 KQTETTVTVE
-949 PTAEIL
+949 PTTEIL

-1030 TFKKISK
+1030 TFKKVSK
-1037 AKIYRIQYSTNRKF
+1037 AKIYRIQYSTDRKF

-1060 GKNTYLLRK
+1060 GKTTYLLRK